1 MSKTKKVWR
10 CCPVQ
15 NSIEEVEVYADT
27 PLDEWVSW
35 YSSECYIY
43 TNDYGSALYY
53 MISSL
58 SGKAY
63 ALDIKIRDWKEKKQE
78 YEDKLTD
85 HSSRVLDNL

>member
-27 PLDEWVSW
+27 PMDEWENWFS
-35 YSSECYIY
+35 YECYIY

-63 ALDIKIRDWKEKKQE
+63 ALDIKIQGWKEKKQE
-78 YEDKLTD
+78 YEDKLTCR
-85 HSSRVLDNL
+85 SSRVLDNL